1 MNSKILTFCDFF
13 VSLSRKYQWYVTNKA
28 LDDTVNLIFPSW
40 MRKDRWKGN
49 WKQCHPQGCL
59 EGSQVGHDSW
69 YPSLWA
75 SGSLSNGISPPSQG
89 SCDDCES
96 WPYTAP
102 VLSAQPVVLLVLK
115 LGLLKDRWTLMAV
128 KNVFNFFFLNFS
140 LFFLWFPVIYL
151 TWSWEKK
158 TQGGRR

>member
-1 MNSKILTFCDFF
+1 MVCDQQSTWWHSTSNFSKLNEEGH
-13 VSLSRKYQWYVTNKA
+13 VERELEAESSLR
-28 LDDTVNLIFPSW
+28 
-40 MRKDRWKGN
+40 
-49 WKQCHPQGCL
+49 GCL
-59 EGSQVGHDSW
+59 EGSQMGHDSW

-75 SGSLSNGISPPSQG
+75 SGSLSNGISLPSQG

-102 VLSAQPVVLLVLK
+102 VPSAQPIVLLLLK
-115 LGLLKDRWTLMAV
+115 LGLLKDRWMLMAI

-140 LFFLWFPVIYL
+140 LFFLWLSVIYL